1 MIAQSATL
9 AIENECAVIGVLLGH
24 LLQLLQ
30 PSLDRR
36 ASGTR
41 SAVMASNDLDSLLKR
56 DSTYMTEVW
65 TWFGIGVTVIFIRF
79 GVRIRMVGFRGFQGD
94 DYVTI
99 MVSS

>member
-1 MIAQSATL
+1 
-9 AIENECAVIGVLLGH
+9 
-24 LLQLLQ
+24 
-30 PSLDRR
+30 
-36 ASGTR
+36 
-41 SAVMASNDLDSLLKR
+41 
-56 DSTYMTEVW
+56 MTEVW